1 MGATAA
7 VDIRAEKFFRNATNT
22 TCDTAAPNDITPVA
36 ALGCHSGGNSA
47 RGPGASTNYAK
58 RFIRDHSN
66 PECDE
71 QRLERQVAGI
81 RSHQCTAEPPST
93 AQNGDS

>member
-7 VDIRAEKFFRNATNT
+7 VDIRAEKFFRNAANA
-22 TCDTAAPNDITPVA
+22 TCDTAASHDSAPVA

-47 RGPGASTNYAK
+47 RGLGPSTNYAK

-66 PECDE
+66 AEYDE
-71 QRLERQVAGI
+71 QSL
-81 RSHQCTAEPPST
+81 
-93 AQNGDS
+93 